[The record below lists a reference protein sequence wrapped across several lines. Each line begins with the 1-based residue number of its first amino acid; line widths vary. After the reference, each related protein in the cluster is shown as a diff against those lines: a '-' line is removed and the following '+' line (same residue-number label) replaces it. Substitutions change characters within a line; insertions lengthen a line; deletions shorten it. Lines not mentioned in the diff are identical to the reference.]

1 MQIRRAN
8 ILDISPLLAMLYT
21 MHNETEIKVPE
32 INPAKLSV
40 KVNDAINRGAV
51 VVAMNDQNK
60 LLGSIGGIVS
70 SDWWSEET
78 FLADMWFYVYPMHR
92 SSSAAIKLV
101 KEFLKI
107 GQEAKLP
114 VRLGHIFSGD
124 LDRKDKLFERLGL
137 IKAGCVFVES

>member
-8 ILDISPLLAMLYT
+8 ILDISSILAMLYS
-21 MHNETEIKVPE
+21 MHNETELSVPE
-32 INPAKLSV
+32 IVPEKLAT
-40 KVNDAINRGAV
+40 KVNEAINRGV
-51 VVAMNDQNK
+51 VLVALNDQNR
-60 LLGSIGGIVS
+60 LLGSIGGLVS
-70 SDWWSEET
+70 SDWWSEEK
-78 FLADMWFYVYPMHR
+78 FLAEMWFYVYPMHR

-107 GQEAKLP
+107 GKDAKLK

-137 IKAGCVFVES
+137 TKAGCVFVEN

>member
-8 ILDISPLLAMLYT
+8 ILDISSILAMLYS
-21 MHNETEIKVPE
+21 MHNETELPVPE
-32 INPAKLSV
+32 IVPEKLAT
-40 KVNDAINRGAV
+40 KVNEAINRGV
-51 VVAMNDQNK
+51 VLVALNDQNR
-60 LLGSIGGIVS
+60 LLGSIGGLVS
-70 SDWWSEET
+70 SDWWSEEK

-107 GQEAKLP
+107 GKDAKLK

-137 IKAGCVFVES
+137 TKAGCVFVEN

>member
-8 ILDISPLLAMLYT
+8 ILDISSILAMLYS
-21 MHNETEIKVPE
+21 MHNETELPVPE
-32 INPAKLSV
+32 IVPEKLAT
-40 KVNDAINRGAV
+40 KLNEAINRGV
-51 VVAMNDQNK
+51 VLVALNDQNR
-60 LLGSIGGIVS
+60 LLGSIGGLVS
-70 SDWWSEET
+70 SDWWSEEK

-107 GQEAKLP
+107 GKDAKLK

-137 IKAGCVFVES
+137 TKAGCVFVEN

>member
-8 ILDISPLLAMLYT
+8 ILDISSILAMLYS
-21 MHNETEIKVPE
+21 MHNETELPVPE
-32 INPAKLSV
+32 IVPEKLAT
-40 KVNDAINRGAV
+40 KVNEAINRGV
-51 VVAMNDQNK
+51 VLVALNDQNR
-60 LLGSIGGIVS
+60 LLGSIGGLVS
-70 SDWWSEET
+70 SDWWSEDK

-107 GQEAKLP
+107 GKDAKLK

-137 IKAGCVFVES
+137 TKAGCVFVEN

>member
-8 ILDISPLLAMLYT
+8 ILDISSILAMLYS
-21 MHNETEIKVPE
+21 MHNETELSVPE
-32 INPAKLSV
+32 IVPEKLAT
-40 KVNDAINRGAV
+40 KVNEAINRGV
-51 VVAMNDQNK
+51 VLVALNDQNR
-60 LLGSIGGIVS
+60 LLGSIGGLVS
-70 SDWWSEET
+70 SDWWSEEK

-107 GQEAKLP
+107 GKDAKLK

-137 IKAGCVFVES
+137 TKAGCVFVEN

>member
-8 ILDISPLLAMLYT
+8 ILDISSILAMLYS
-21 MHNETEIKVPE
+21 MHNETELPVPE
-32 INPAKLSV
+32 IVPEKLAT
-40 KVNDAINRGAV
+40 KLNEAINRGV
-51 VVAMNDQNK
+51 VLVALNDQNR
-60 LLGSIGGIVS
+60 LLGSIGGLVS
-70 SDWWSEET
+70 SDWWSEEK

-92 SSSAAIKLV
+92 SSSAALKLV

-107 GQEAKLP
+107 GKDAKLK

-137 IKAGCVFVES
+137 TKAGCVFVEN